1 MSPPTANLAAEIRR
15 TVQSLGRDHSPF
27 LRPDGG
33 PEPSWLRIGLGL
45 LAGGGVGAVAA
56 VQILILLSVILGIA
70 WTVHL
75 RVGGLSSATT
85 RALLEDL
92 TSGQRT
98 PNLAEQ
104 VGLIGVTAAANMA
117 FAACLVLVGSRVT
130 RNRPMASLTSAPGWR
145 WRHLL
150 LGLVLYGLF
159 VLAMTAFE
167 DPAGAPPYTAIFRTP
182 ATAFIFS
189 LFFIPAILIAAAA
202 EEFIFRGWIL
212 RHAGRKVARV
222 SLAVLVALASSM
234 VFSLI
239 HWETAFDPNAI
250 IVRAAVG
257 LGLCYVTLRMGG
269 VEMATGAHAAN
280 NLVIFYLFQP
290 FSLAETAVEPFDPW
304 VILGAAMVLA
314 GHVALAEAAL
324 RIPVLR
330 RWLDPPGKAWDPRP
344 AVDSVVPRDPGG

>member
-33 PEPSWLRIGLGL
+33 PEPSWRRIGLGF
-45 LAGGGVGAVAA
+45 LAGIGVGAVAA
-56 VQILILLSVILGIA
+56 VQITILLSAILSIA

-75 RVGGLSSATT
+75 RVGGLSSATI
-85 RALLEDL
+85 RALLDGL

-98 PNLAEQ
+98 PDLAEQ
-104 VGLIGVTAAANMA
+104 VGLIWLVAAANMA
-117 FAACLVLVGSRVT
+117 IAACLVLVGSRVT
-130 RNRPMASLTSAPGWR
+130 RTRPMASLRSAAGWR

-167 DPAGAPPYTAIFRTP
+167 DSAGAPPYTAIFRTP

-189 LFFIPAILIAAAA
+189 LFFIPTVVIAAAA

-239 HWETAFDPNAI
+239 HWETAFDPNAMI
-250 IVRAAVG
+250 LRAAVG

-269 VEMATGAHAAN
+269 IEMATGAHAAN
-280 NLVIFYLFQP
+280 NLVVFYLLQP

-314 GHVALAEAAL
+314 GHITLAEVALRTPA
-324 RIPVLR
+324 LR
-330 RWLDPPGKAWDPRP
+330 RWLDPPGKA
-344 AVDSVVPRDPGG
+344 

>member
-1 MSPPTANLAAEIRR
+1 MSTLTTDLAAEVRR
-15 TVQSLGRDHSPF
+15 TMQSLGRDHSPF

-33 PEPSWLRIGLGL
+33 PEPSWRRIGLGL
-45 LAGGGVGAVAA
+45 LAGGVVGAVAA
-56 VQILILLSVILGIA
+56 VQITILLSVILVIA
-70 WTVHL
+70 WTVHHVL
-75 RVGGLSSATT
+75 GGLSSATI
-85 RALLEDL
+85 RALLEGL

-98 PNLAEQ
+98 PDLAEQ
-104 VGLIGVTAAANMA
+104 VGLIWLVAAANMA
-117 FAACLVLVGSRVT
+117 IAACIVLVGSRVT
-130 RNRPMASLTSAPGWR
+130 RTRPMASLTSAPGWR

-159 VLAMTAFE
+159 LLAMAAFE
-167 DPAGAPPYTAIFRTP
+167 DPAGAPSYTAIFRTP
-182 ATAFIFS
+182 ATALIFS
-189 LFFIPAILIAAAA
+189 LFFIPAVVIAAAA

-222 SLAVLVALASSM
+222 SLAVLVALASSL
-234 VFSLI
+234 VFSLA

-250 IVRAAVG
+250 MVRAAVG

-280 NLVIFYLFQP
+280 NLVIFYLLQP

-324 RIPVLR
+324 RIPALR

>member
-15 TVQSLGRDHSPF
+15 TVQALGRDHSPF

-33 PEPSWLRIGLGL
+33 SEPSWRRIGLGL
-45 LAGGGVGAVAA
+45 LAGGGVGAVAT
-56 VQILILLSVILGIA
+56 VQIAILLSVILLIA

-75 RVGGLSSATT
+75 MLGGLSSGTAQT
-85 RALLEDL
+85 LLDDL
-92 TSGQRT
+92 MSGQRT
-98 PNLAEQ
+98 PDLAEQ
-104 VGLIGVTAAANMA
+104 VGLIWVTAAANMA
-117 FAACLVLVGSRVT
+117 LAACLVLVGSRLT
-130 RNRPMASLTSAPGWR
+130 RTRSMASLTSAPGWR

-159 VLAMTAFE
+159 ILAMTAFE
-167 DPAGAPPYTAIFRTP
+167 DPAGAPRYTAIFRTP
-182 ATAFIFS
+182 ATALIFS
-189 LFFIPAILIAAAA
+189 LLFIPAVVIAAAA

-239 HWETAFDPNAI
+239 HWETDFDPNAI
-250 IVRAAVG
+250 ILRAAVG

-290 FSLAETAVEPFDPW
+290 FSLAEAAVEPFDPW
-304 VILGAAMVLA
+304 VILAAAM
-314 GHVALAEAAL
+314 
-324 RIPVLR
+324 
-330 RWLDPPGKAWDPRP
+330 
-344 AVDSVVPRDPGG
+344 